1 MAEYATPPFF
11 FHDLI
16 AAERAAER
24 KTEMDKWMRR
34 KLDYLRAQ
42 LQKQELQLAVAKDSG
57 DNEAVARLERQVE
70 TTKSDMV
77 RVIGA

>member
-1 MAEYATPPFF
+1 
-11 FHDLI
+11 
-16 AAERAAER
+16 
-24 KTEMDKWMRR
+24 MDKWMRR

-42 LQKQELQLAVAKDSG
+42 LQKQELQLAVAKDGG
-57 DNEAVARLERQVE
+57 DTEAVARLERQVE